1 MHWPPDPQTRSPA
14 AVGAHF
20 PDDRLG
26 REARRVFDKWARTL
40 TREQKKKLGLLIVGP
55 RSKRSRPYV

>member
-1 MHWPPDPQTRSPA
+1 MHWPPDPQTRNPA
-14 AVGAHF
+14 AVSAHF

-26 REARRVFDKWARTL
+26 RAAKRAYDKWARTL
-40 TREQKKKLGLLIVGP
+40 GREQKKKLGLLIVGP